1 MLRQEQL
8 GSYRYSMGPSA
19 TGVRRV
25 AGHLT
30 WGLLSGSPR
39 ACDNGDSECLTR
51 IGYPGFKFFGTHPGQ
66 SSPRTMLG
74 NWVAPSSGTF
84 LVRLLV
90 NCDIPWYTDLQVPGS
105 GRLAK
110 VCASTVRLTATA
122 DAYFNEQVQE
132 EATAAEAAADLGV
145 TFVAQPETGQAMQV
159 VTVNLDRSVI
169 ELNLVASCRSS
180 PVHQALI
187 DDMLIPGSEGSA
199 ILASMFTAQ
208 QQPHFVVP
216 IVLEPVSQTTATG
229 GGHRRAQ
236 TGARVS
242 GLSVTLQAA
251 APTERDALLAL
262 ESLQFT
268 GSGRRHLLEDTPNS
282 CGKYEAVILAK
293 ERQLAD
299 QAVQIEALQRQAG
312 ETGSAL
318 ARTPTVTVNCED
330 PTLFSLTQHCNT
342 P

>member
-1 MLRQEQL
+1 M
-8 GSYRYSMGPSA
+8 
-19 TGVRRV
+19 